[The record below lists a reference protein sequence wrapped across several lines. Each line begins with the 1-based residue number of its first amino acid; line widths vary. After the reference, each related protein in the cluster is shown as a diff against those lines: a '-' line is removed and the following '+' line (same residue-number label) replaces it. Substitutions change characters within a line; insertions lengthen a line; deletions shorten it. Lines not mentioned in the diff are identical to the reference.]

1 MGRVPRVSEAHL
13 AARRQQIL
21 DAGRACFA
29 RNGFHAT
36 SMQDVIAEAGLSV
49 GAFYR
54 YFRSKDELIEAIA
67 EQSVGRILQV
77 IGPITELDPAPTI
90 PEAIGMII
98 EAIEPHATRDGT
110 FGMAIQVWAESL
122 RSPAQAKLVEEIYGR
137 FSRQLRRIVQR
148 SHEAGHLPADADVDA
163 VTPVVFSLI
172 PGFALQKVLLGK
184 VDRESYVRGV
194 QACFATSMTQNRL
207 PSGSASTTK
216 SGPSG

>member
-1 MGRVPRVSEAHL
+1 MPRVSEAHL

-67 EQSVGRILQV
+67 EQSVGRILGAIKPV
-77 IGPITELDPAPTI
+77 SELEPAPSL
-90 PEAIGMII
+90 PEAIGMIV
-98 EAIEPHATRDGT
+98 EGIEPHATREGT

-122 RSPAQAKLVEEIYGR
+122 RSPAQERLVKEIYGR
-137 FSRQLRRIVQR
+137 LGGLVRRIVER
-148 SHEAGHLPADADVDA
+148 AAEAGHLPPGADVDA
-163 VTPVVFSLI
+163 VASVMFSLI
-172 PGFALQKVLLGK
+172 PGFALQRVLLGEL
-184 VDRESYVRGV
+184 DRDTYLRGV
-194 QACFATSMTQNRL
+194 QTCFEMSMTPR
-207 PSGSASTTK
+207 TKK
-216 SGPSG
+216 SGRLRG